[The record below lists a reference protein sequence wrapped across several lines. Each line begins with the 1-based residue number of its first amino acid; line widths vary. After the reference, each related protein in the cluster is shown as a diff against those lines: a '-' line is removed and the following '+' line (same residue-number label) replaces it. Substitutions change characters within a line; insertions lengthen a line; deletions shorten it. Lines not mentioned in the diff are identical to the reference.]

1 MSANTFVQSQASKA
15 TPIQS
20 NPIAPTISKM
30 QSVLVRIHQTS
41 ELARIGMQSKDTV
54 KAGRAL
60 VALGICQQAKEQ
72 VNAACQ
78 NLGFP
83 ITSLMSIDQSIHSDE
98 AGSCGKQLKEAKIEL
113 VKFLT
118 KKLSVSRDAVFFSMN
133 AFAEEAVIQ
142 AAFMLARAEQY
153 LSVSQKSN

>member
-1 MSANTFVQSQASKA
+1 MSAITTAANQTLKA
-15 TPIQS
+15 HSTQS

-30 QSVLVRIHQTS
+30 QSVLLRIHQTS
-41 ELARIGMQSKDTV
+41 ELSRVGMQSKDTV

-72 VNAACQ
+72 LNAACQ

-83 ITSLMSIDQSIHSDE
+83 LTSLMSIDGSIHSDE

-118 KKLSVSRDAVFFSMN
+118 NKLGVSRDAVFFSMN
-133 AFAEEAVIQ
+133 AFAEEATLL
-142 AAFMLARAEQY
+142 AAFMVARAEQY
-153 LSVSQKSN
+153 LNVNQKG

>member
-1 MSANTFVQSQASKA
+1 MSVNTFAQIRATKAQS
-15 TPIQS
+15 T
-20 NPIAPTISKM
+20 NPIASTISKM
-30 QSVLVRIHQTS
+30 QSVLVRIHQAS
-41 ELARIGMQSKDTV
+41 ELARIGMQSKDTA

-83 ITSLMSIDQSIHSDE
+83 ITSLMSIDESINSDE
-98 AGSCGKQLKEAKIEL
+98 PGSCGKQLKEAKIEL

-118 KKLSVSRDAVFFSMN
+118 NKLGVSRDAVFFSMN
-133 AFAEEAVIQ
+133 AFAEEASLQ
-142 AAFMLARAEQY
+142 AAFMVARAEQY
-153 LSVSQKSN
+153 LGVSQKLN